1 MGTPFALLTPGLER
15 VCGMRLGQC
24 PWTPARFAGVELGRL
39 TPEGFPDTGIPFTLL
54 TPGLERMD
62 GICRGQRPPGA
73 LVPAVV
79 CFSLRGVIQCPY
91 HSPQGGAP

>member
-39 TPEGFPDTGIPFTLL
+39 TQIKRDSRRGSRTRESLLPCLRRVWSVWTAYAGDSAPPEPLSLPSFAFPY
-54 TPGLERMD
+54 
-62 GICRGQRPPGA
+62 A
-73 LVPAVV
+73 A
-79 CFSLRGVIQCPY
+79 
-91 HSPQGGAP
+91 